1 MLSNPEIPVGPGYA
15 ESKWIAERILDAA
28 AERTEL
34 RPVVVRLGQVCG
46 EGNGT
51 WNEKEWFP
59 SLIKS
64 ALTLRCL
71 PSLDGVSGILITL
84 TVLLLIMGHVD
95 CRLDYG
101 PGCCRCNDRDVVRR
115 FHTGR
120 THLPHCPPTR
130 GALQL
135 PSFFRRILARRSIGS
150 IFRVA
155 F

>member
-28 AERTEL
+28 AERTAL

-71 PSLDGVSGILITL
+71 PSLDGVSGILIT
-84 TVLLLIMGHVD
+84 D
-95 CRLDYG
+95 
-101 PGCCRCNDRDVVRR
+101 DVVADN
-115 FHTGR
+115 
-120 THLPHCPPTR
+120 
-130 GALQL
+130 GALRTSLGLRPRML
-135 PSFFRRILARRSIGS
+135 PRQWSRCRASILHQTHTPSTLSTHAACPSTPLCLPPHPRST
-150 IFRVA
+150 FHW
-155 F
+155 FH